1 MITNDPA
8 APAESGGAFD
18 LYGTANNPDIP
29 APGALLRLRVA
40 TDGDPSVLPR
50 LMGFFQNLNVMPRRV
65 HAEFGIGA
73 EMFLAVDVFGL
84 GEERLD
90 LIAAKIGQTP
100 CVLSAYWHYV

>member
-8 APAESGGAFD
+8 ASAESGGTFD
-18 LYGTANNPDIP
+18 LYGTRNPDIP
-29 APGALLRLRVA
+29 APGALMRLRVA

-50 LMGFFQNLNVMPRRV
+50 LMGFFQNLNVTPRRL

-73 EMFLAVDVFGL
+73 EMFLAIDVL
-84 GEERLD
+84 GIAEERLH
-90 LIAAKIGQTP
+90 LIAAKIAQTP